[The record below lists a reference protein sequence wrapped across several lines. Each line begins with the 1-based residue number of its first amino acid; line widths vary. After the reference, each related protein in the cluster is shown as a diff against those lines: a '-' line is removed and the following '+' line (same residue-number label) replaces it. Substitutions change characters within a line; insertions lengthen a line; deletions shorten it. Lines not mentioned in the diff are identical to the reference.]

1 MSLRR
6 LVPVA
11 ALTAVAAT
19 GCTLPGAPQPV
30 GGEYPSKTVNVI
42 VPYAAGGP
50 TDVAARAMSECL
62 GTYFDTRFIVENRDG
77 GAGAI
82 GTLEML
88 ASRPDGYTLG
98 VGTSGSVAIAP
109 LLSEHATYEP
119 SDIKPITKIYE
130 LASALVVLDDSRY
143 TSGKQLLDDAK
154 KGRKVTVAVGGAS
167 TEYALELRRMA
178 KDYGINLTVVPFAG
192 GAPAQ
197 NGLLGGNVDA
207 LFAAVN
213 QPLMGLIKDGT
224 IRPLFTGGEKRAP
237 HLPEVPTLAELGYKK
252 LTNTTAFFAL
262 AGPAGMDSEVVKRLR
277 AGASHCQ
284 EDPTLRKQLGANFI
298 PKQPGTPASISR
310 EWAESSADAKEILK

>member
-1 MSLRR
+1 MSPRR
-6 LVPVA
+6 LLPLA
-11 ALTAVAAT
+11 ALTALAVT
-19 GCTLPGAPQPV
+19 GCSLPGAPEPV
-30 GGEYPSKTVNVI
+30 GGEYPARTVTVT

-50 TDVAARAMSECL
+50 TDLAARAMSECL
-62 GTYFDTRFIVENRDG
+62 GEYFDTRFIVQNRDG

-88 ASRPDGYTLG
+88 SARPDGYTLG
-98 VGTSGSVAIAP
+98 VGTTGSVAIAP

-119 SDIKPITKIYE
+119 SDVEPITKIYE

-143 TSGKQLLDDAK
+143 TSARQLLDDAK
-154 KGRKVTVAVGGAS
+154 KGRNVTVAVGGAS

-178 KDYGINLTVVPFAG
+178 SRYGVDLTVVPFDG

-197 NGLLGGNVDA
+197 NALLGGNVDA

-213 QPLMGLIKDGT
+213 QPVMGLIEDGT
-224 IRPLFTGGEKRAP
+224 IRPLVTGGEQRAP
-237 HLPEVPTLAELGYKK
+237 HLPDVPTLAELGYKE

-262 AGPAGMDSEVVKRLR
+262 LGPAGLDPEVVDRLR
-277 AGASHCQ
+277 AGTGDCLKKPSM
-284 EDPTLRKQLGANFI
+284 RKQLGENFI
-298 PKQPGTPASISR
+298 PEDPGTPQSIAR